1 MGASL
6 YRVSTHAELV
16 FDEQYVFG
24 ASAQRILSK

>member
-6 YRVSTHAELV
+6 YRVSTHAGLV

-24 ASAQRILSK
+24 VSAQRKK